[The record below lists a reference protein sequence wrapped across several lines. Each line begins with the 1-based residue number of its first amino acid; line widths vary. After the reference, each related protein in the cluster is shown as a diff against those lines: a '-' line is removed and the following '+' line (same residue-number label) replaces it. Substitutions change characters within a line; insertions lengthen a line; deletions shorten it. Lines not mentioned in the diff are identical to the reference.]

1 MCITYLIFIM
11 CNTCVS
17 WPQHQQQNFDAPKE
31 SDASSRDSSAG
42 QHAIVDD
49 LQMND
54 DNEKVVVFVL

>member
-1 MCITYLIFIM
+1 M